1 MTHIVTCMAACNSV
15 SEARLLPSHTLRI
28 QINDSTMEL
37 HYHPSV
43 NGESWSAQSFA
54 SLLSRSRIMFLTKL
68 PIELVQHTINLAI
81 SGEPHSEQSKTLTA
95 LVSVNKALESEVSA
109 LCLRNVQDAMHG
121 PGWWPRVPFLARFR
135 MAREIITMQPTS
147 GGKRT
152 IATYMHAVACYLNEY
167 ATYHDPEETGRLG
180 HERWLHE
187 IASVLALKG
196 ADCEC
201 GKPAFL
207 HRRCRDLSSVSDTAF
222 HVVLL
227 KQHTKLETKML
238 LEEGKGIHSVCPYLK
253 VSRKDPLFTRRNA
266 LEWACARG
274 LESSVVR
281 LVAMTE
287 AQGRNAENHL
297 PMATA
302 VCAMHTQNSKGI
314 LLRFLLDKIERVVGN
329 PGFRYERLQYHNS
342 VLSLQKWALKVV
354 TQLAQHKRRA
364 GIDIVR
370 KRFPC
375 LNNLSVSAIV
385 PEFSAASIRIFMEA
399 ERPFCN
405 FMWDDDEN
413 QKHWK
418 SCCKDWCCNLYSK
431 AGPWSVAYR
440 VRYCLHRM
448 GNRECGRHIHPPDNG
463 LYDVN
468 GWAKEL

>member
-1 MTHIVTCMAACNSV
+1 
-15 SEARLLPSHTLRI
+15 
-28 QINDSTMEL
+28 MEL

-385 PEFSAASIRIFMEA
+385 PKEFSAASIRIFMEA